1 MNFSQHAHMDQKIS
15 KETSD
20 NRCLIGFYA
29 VQLSVPGEGREQE
42 ELVVKLED
50 FEGKLFDN

>member
-42 ELVVKLED
+42 ELLED